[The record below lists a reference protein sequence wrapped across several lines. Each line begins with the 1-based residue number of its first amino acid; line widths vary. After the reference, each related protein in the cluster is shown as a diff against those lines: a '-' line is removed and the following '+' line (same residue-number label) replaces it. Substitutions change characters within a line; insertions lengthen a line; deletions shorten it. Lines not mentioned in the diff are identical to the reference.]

1 MQETAVRRRE
11 VGEVELRIADPS
23 VDFSPAEIN
32 LSDSGACRSIASDY
46 EKRAHVH
53 SIARG
58 EVPPIVII
66 SGHSG
71 SGKSF
76 IAEELQESGFIP
88 SSRYITR
95 PRRESDSA
103 NDLPWDSN
111 RNQPVFAYTKYDEH
125 YGFPAREIVNTLKQG
140 LGSTIICGDLGK
152 VAPLVESLS
161 SLVPLVPVIVI
172 RLEVPLSIA
181 QQRLTQERSEAY
193 PGESEIRNYYNRIL
207 EGWENKQVADLKAF
221 YDLHT
226 VVNLSPIEHNRQTYE
241 REQLKPLTPELLH
254 KLLAGFKEDSVN
266 SSKLIAEEILEKK
279 YLNYDQRGVSNS
291 IVAALDE
298 HLVPLCESRGL
309 SPVLKGGLAVAAYL
323 LNATSKDYPM
333 TMDDERK
340 SCLTFTASPTTPID
354 RTVSPDIDW
363 TMIPSSRNISSYQE
377 VLSDINGSPVNFK
390 RNSNKAV
397 FNSDK
402 ASAQINIDGE
412 VIELDAIAM
421 SRVKPDKQNF
431 TFDFKYDSLVHHQ
444 HRELTLPSGRTVQ
457 VVPPEFLVMEKL
469 CAGRGEELGKL
480 DLFDSASLLVT
491 QALDKNLLQR
501 LINAQK
507 FNTELDGNLDLKS
520 PPPVADSATR
530 LRDAGIQDQKLLNI
544 VLERLLLSRQETIH
558 DGMKFQWTP
567 DAIKQI
573 AFLDS
578 LLTSIDKI
586 EQAALK
592 PEGSA
597 LGKKLMQSFT
607 EIDLM
612 NATSAFRRFVYYYA
626 SYQVGRSDIFVRR
639 SHTDSFSI
647 SDARQDLR

>member
-11 VGEVELRIADPS
+11 VGLGIADPS
-23 VDFSPAEIN
+23 VDLSPEKIN
-32 LSDSGACRSIASDY
+32 LSESGACRSIASDY

-76 IAEELQESGFIP
+76 VTEELQESGFVP

-95 PRRESDSA
+95 PRRENDSA
-103 NDLPWDSN
+103 SDLSWDSDKH
-111 RNQPVFAYTKYDEH
+111 QPVFAYTKYDEH

-172 RLEVPLSIA
+172 RLEVPLSVA
-181 QQRLTQERSEAY
+181 QQRLTQERREAY

-241 REQLKPLTPELLH
+241 HEQLKPLTPELLH
-254 KLLAGFKEDSVN
+254 KLLAGFKEDSVS
-266 SSKLIAEEILEKK
+266 SSKLLADSILEKRHLD
-279 YLNYDQRGVSNS
+279 YNQSGVSNS
-291 IVAALDE
+291 IVTALDE
-298 HLVPLCESRGL
+298 HLIPTCESHGL

-333 TMDDERK
+333 TIDDEK
-340 SCLTFTASPTTPID
+340 KACLTFSAAPTAHID
-354 RTVSPDIDW
+354 RIVSPDIDW

-377 VLSDINGSPVNFK
+377 VLSDINGSPVEFK
-390 RNSNKAV
+390 RASNKAV

-402 ASAQINIDGE
+402 ASGEIFIDGDG
-412 VIELDAIAM
+412 IELDAIAI

-431 TFDFKYDSLVHHQ
+431 TFEFKYDSLIHHQ
-444 HRELTLPSGRTVQ
+444 HRELILPSGRTVQ
-457 VVPPEFLVMEKL
+457 VVPPEFLIMEKL

-491 QALDKNLLQR
+491 QALDKNLFQR
-501 LINAQK
+501 LISAQK
-507 FNTELDGNLDLKS
+507 FNAELDTTFELEN
-520 PPPVADSATR
+520 PPPVADSATM
-530 LRDAGIQDQKLLNI
+530 LRDAGIQDPKLLNI
-544 VLERLLLSRQETIH
+544 VLERILLSGQEAIH
-558 DGMKFQWTP
+558 EGMKFQWTP
-567 DAIKQI
+567 DAIKQL
-573 AFLDS
+573 AFLNS
-578 LLTSIDKI
+578 LLASINKI
-586 EQAALK
+586 EQAALD
-592 PEGSA
+592 PENSP
-597 LGKKLMQSFT
+597 LGQKLLQSFT
-607 EIDLM
+607 KVDLL
-612 NATSAFRRFVYYYA
+612 NATNALRRFVYYYA

-647 SDARQDLR
+647 AEARQKLQ